1 MHNQFYNQNI
11 AEASKLLEKGNIDRA
26 INIFNVLSTKFPK
39 NSQAF
44 HLKAYA
50 YLQSNNLKLAI
61 ENFEIALKISPYNC
75 DIVLDYS
82 NFLNTIN
89 KKELALNKLN
99 SLTKTGE
106 ADYRLYYLQGCIEM
120 DLNDYD
126 YAINSF
132 KKVLQII

>member
-89 KKELALNKLN
+89 KKELLL
-99 SLTKTGE
+99 
-106 ADYRLYYLQGCIEM
+106 
-120 DLNDYD
+120 
-126 YAINSF
+126 IN
-132 KKVLQII
+132 